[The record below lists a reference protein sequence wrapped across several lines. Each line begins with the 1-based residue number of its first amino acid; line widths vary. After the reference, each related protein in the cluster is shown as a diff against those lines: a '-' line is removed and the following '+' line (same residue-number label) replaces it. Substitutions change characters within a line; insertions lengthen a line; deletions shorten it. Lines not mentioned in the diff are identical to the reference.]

1 MQQPPTLFEC
11 AKVWANIGIFSF
23 GGPAGQI
30 ALMERTLVHER
41 GWVKPDTFSNG
52 LNFCMLLP
60 GPEAQQLATYCGW
73 LLHGRKGAWLAGLLF
88 ILPGALI
95 MLGLSFLYVTVGQT
109 PASIGILLGI
119 KAVVLVVVV
128 EALLRIAKRALKQT
142 SDYAIALCAFI
153 ALAAFQLPFP
163 IIIMSA
169 AIIGVWRARDVIK
182 KAPSLPLPDGHI
194 ARLIRVFSGGII
206 IWLAPLACVFFVLG
220 PESLFTSLSLFFS
233 KMAVVT
239 FGGAYAILSY
249 VAQQA
254 VETFRW
260 ISPAQ
265 MADGLG
271 LAETTPGPLI
281 LVTQHVG
288 FLAGWQTPEKF
299 TPAFGGLLGAGLT
312 TWATFVPSFIFIMMG
327 APYITQLSQ
336 RPKISA
342 ALSAITAAVLGVIA
356 NMALWFSIHVLF
368 EKIAPLS
375 WAMGKIDL
383 PVYTSFQALPLIIAI
398 TAAILTFKYHVST
411 PIVVICGGLFG
422 FIATQLY

>member
-1 MQQPPTLFEC
+1 MIQSPTLFEC

-30 ALMERTLVHER
+30 ALMERTLVAER
-41 GWVKPDTFSNG
+41 GWIKPDLFSNG

-73 LLHGRKGAWLAGLLF
+73 LLHGRIGAWLAGLLF

-109 PASIGILLGI
+109 SVADGILLGI
-119 KAVVLVVVV
+119 KAVVLVVVI
-128 EALLRIAKRALKQT
+128 EALLRIAKRALKRT
-142 SDYAIALCAFI
+142 SDYGIAIFAFI
-153 ALAAFQLPFP
+153 ALAVFQITFP
-163 IIIMSA
+163 LIIIIA
-169 AIIGVWRARDVIK
+169 AVFGVWRARSIRADITT
-182 KAPSLPLPDGHI
+182 APLPTGHI
-194 ARLIRVFSGGII
+194 SRLIRIFVSGMI
-206 IWLAPLACVFFVLG
+206 IWLAPLACTFFIFG
-220 PESLFTSLSLFFS
+220 PESLFTTLSLFFS

-254 VETFRW
+254 VETFHW
-260 ISPAQ
+260 VSPAQ

-281 LVTQHVG
+281 LVTQHIG
-288 FLAGWQTPEKF
+288 FLAAWQTPGQF
-299 TPAFGGLLGAGLT
+299 SPTHAAILGASLT
-312 TWATFVPSFIFIMMG
+312 TWATFVPSFILILMG
-327 APYITQLSQ
+327 APYVGQLSE

-368 EKIAPLS
+368 AEVAKIP
-375 WAMGKIDL
+375 WALGKIEW
-383 PVYTSFQALPLIIAI
+383 PIYSSFQALPLGIAVA
-398 TAAILTFKYHVST
+398 AAILTFKYHMST
-411 PIVVICGGLFG
+411 PFVVICGGVIG
-422 FIATQLY
+422 FVAIHTS